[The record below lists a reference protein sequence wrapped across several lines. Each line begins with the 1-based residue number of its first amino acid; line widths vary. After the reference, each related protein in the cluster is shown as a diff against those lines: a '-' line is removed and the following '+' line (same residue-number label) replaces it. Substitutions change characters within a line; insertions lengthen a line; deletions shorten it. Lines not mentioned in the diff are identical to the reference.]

1 MNIVETFDN
10 YLNNTLCFEAKNAFE
25 NRLKQDAVF
34 AKAFSE
40 HKILVESLNQV
51 SKRENFKQK
60 LNHIHQELFGQNTR
74 LISLIKENSFAQRHG
89 RTIAVAASTA
99 LVAVLATVAALSTGG
114 YLLKQQNNE
123 ILELKRNVME
133 LKYSNDGIVEGI
145 TKKKTKI
152 VYAPANLEGSAF
164 ALNNKGYIVTSYHM
178 VKSAD
183 SVFIQNQ
190 NTQRSHAKLV
200 YMDVA
205 LDLAILKLDKAEVSK
220 NWQVPFGL
228 KNKSAEIGEKVFTLG
243 YPRAEVVYGEG
254 ALSSLSGY
262 SGDTSM
268 YQISIPVNPGNS
280 GGPLLDEQG
289 NVVGVIKGKITGA
302 EATGFAIKANQI
314 LQSIDQNATD
324 SLKSDLLLPIS
335 KNQSLRKLKR
345 SEQVKRINPY
355 VFNVLVYK
363 AE

>member
-1 MNIVETFDN
+1 MNIVETFDS
-10 YLNNTLCFEAKNAFE
+10 YLNNTLRAEEKKAFE
-25 NRLKQDAVF
+25 SRLQQDAVF
-34 AKAFSE
+34 AKAFHE
-40 HKILVESLNQV
+40 HKTLVDTMAQSA
-51 SKRENFKQK
+51 KRENFKQK
-60 LNHIHQELFGQNTR
+60 LNNIHKELFGENTKI
-74 LISLIKENSFAQRHG
+74 ISMVRENSFAQRHG

-114 YLLKQQNNE
+114 YLLKKQNNE

-145 TKKKTKI
+145 TKKKTKT

-164 ALNNKGYIVTSYHM
+164 ALNNRGYIVTSYHM

-183 SVFIQNQ
+183 SVFIQNE
-190 NTQRSHAKLV
+190 NTERSHAKVV
-200 YMDVA
+200 YTDEA
-205 LDLAILKLDKAEVSK
+205 IDLAILKLDNTNVAE
-220 NWQVPFGL
+220 NWQVPYGL
-228 KNKSAEIGEKVFTLG
+228 KNKTAEIGEKVFTLG
-243 YPRAEVVYGEG
+243 YPRADVVYGEG
-254 ALSSLSGY
+254 ALSSMSGY

-289 NVVGVIKGKITGA
+289 NIVGVIKGKITGA

-314 LQSIDQNATD
+314 LRSLDQNASD
-324 SLKSDLLLPIS
+324 SLKTELLSPIS
-335 KNQSLRKLKR
+335 RKQTLRNLKR

-363 AE
+363 AD

>member
-10 YLNNTLCFEAKNAFE
+10 YLNDTLRSDEKKAFE
-25 NRLKQDAVF
+25 NRLEQDPVF
-34 AKAFSE
+34 AKAFTA
-40 HKILVESLNQV
+40 HKTLVETLAQSA
-51 SKRENFKQK
+51 KRENLKQK
-60 LNHIHQELFGQNTR
+60 LNSFHKELFGENTR
-74 LISLIKENSFAQRHG
+74 IISMMRENSFAQRHG

-114 YLLKQQNNE
+114 YLLKKQNNE

-145 TKKKTKI
+145 TKKKTKT

-164 ALNNKGYIVTSYHM
+164 ALNNKGYILTSFHM

-183 SVFIQNQ
+183 SVFIQNESTER
-190 NTQRSHAKLV
+190 NHAKVV
-200 YMDVA
+200 YADETI
-205 LDLAILKLDKAEVSK
+205 DLAILKINNSQITQG
-220 NWQVPFGL
+220 WQVPFGL
-228 KNKSAEIGEKVFTLG
+228 KSKSAEIGENVFTLG
-243 YPRAEVVYGEG
+243 YPRADVVYGEG

-302 EATGFAIKANQI
+302 EATGFAIKARQI
-314 LQSIDQNATD
+314 LRSLEQNAPD
-324 SLKSDLLLPIS
+324 SLKAELLSPIS
-335 KNQSLRKLKR
+335 KKSSLRNLKR

>member
-10 YLNNTLCFEAKNAFE
+10 YLNNTLSAEENRAFE
-25 NRLKQDAVF
+25 SRLQQDAVF
-34 AKAFSE
+34 AKAFHE
-40 HKILVESLNQV
+40 HKTLIETMAQSAN
-51 SKRENFKQK
+51 REKLQHK
-60 LNHIHQELFGQNTR
+60 LNHIHRELFGENTKV
-74 LISLIKENSFAQRHG
+74 ISILRENSFAQRHG

-114 YLLKQQNNE
+114 YLLKKQNNE

-145 TKKKTKI
+145 TKKKTKT

-164 ALNNKGYIVTSYHM
+164 ALNNRGYIVTSYHM

-183 SVFIQNQ
+183 SVFIQNE
-190 NTQRSHAKLV
+190 NTERNHAKVV
-200 YMDVA
+200 YADETI
-205 LDLAILKLDKAEVSK
+205 DLAILKLDNTEVATT
-220 NWQVPFGL
+220 WQVPYSL
-228 KNKSAEIGEKVFTLG
+228 KSKTAEIGEKVFTLG
-243 YPRAEVVYGEG
+243 YPRADVVYGEG
-254 ALSSLSGY
+254 ALSSMSGF

-289 NVVGVIKGKITGA
+289 NIVGVIKGKITGA
-302 EATGFAIKANQI
+302 EATGFAIKASQI
-314 LQSIDQNATD
+314 LRSLNQNASD
-324 SLKSDLLLPIS
+324 SLKTELISPIS
-335 KNQSLRKLKR
+335 KKQSLKNLKR

-363 AE
+363 AD